1 MAQVEGMREGADK
14 RTEEP
19 EAVGPG
25 AGLQA
30 ATGLGVFPG
39 AAGGQLQCSAHRA
52 EISCSGSRKRQFVT
66 DTRC

>member
-14 RTEEP
+14 KTNEH

-30 ATGLGVFPG
+30 AMGLCAYPG
-39 AAGGQLQCSAHRA
+39 AVGGQLQCRAHRA
-52 EISCSGSRKRQFVT
+52 EMSCSGLQKK
-66 DTRC
+66 DGL